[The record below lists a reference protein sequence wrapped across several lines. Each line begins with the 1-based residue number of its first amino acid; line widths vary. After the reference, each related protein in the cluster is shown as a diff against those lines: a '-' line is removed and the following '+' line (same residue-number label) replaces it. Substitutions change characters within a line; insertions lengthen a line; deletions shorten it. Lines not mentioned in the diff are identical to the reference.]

1 MPPVVAADSR
11 KIALATLI
19 FIACCLLSV
28 FRVLKE
34 APVPR
39 RGGVVDNVG
48 QRSDA
53 RFATLNASGLLP
65 KQGIVGYVGDSGDPS
80 DYYLTQYALAPL
92 VVDHSVNHP
101 LIIGNVSNSP
111 TAPRFDHLQLVND
124 LGNGVLLF
132 ANKDSK

>member
-1 MPPVVAADSR
+1 MQPVVAADSR
-11 KIALATLI
+11 KISLATLI

-28 FRVLKE
+28 LRVLKE
-34 APVPR
+34 APAPR
-39 RGGVVDNVG
+39 RGGVVDTVG

-53 RFATLNASGLLP
+53 RFATLKASGLLP
-65 KQGIVGYVGDSGDPS
+65 KQGIVGYVGDCGDPS

-101 LIIGNVSNSP
+101 LIIGNFSNSP